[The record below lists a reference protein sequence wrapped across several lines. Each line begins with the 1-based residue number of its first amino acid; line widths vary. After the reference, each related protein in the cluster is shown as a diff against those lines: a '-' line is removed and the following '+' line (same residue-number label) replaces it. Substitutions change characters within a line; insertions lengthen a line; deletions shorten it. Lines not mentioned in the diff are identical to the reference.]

1 MANFT
6 PVPVKSAF
14 HGAGYWEMYVTN
26 GSARAG
32 FQAFKAAVAGSG
44 GHGARKG
51 NPAVRLPSV
60 NHQSWN
66 RMIHGVPRGVLG
78 RLARLGGAAQ
88 LALLSLLGASAV
100 LLELL

>member
-1 MANFT
+1 
-6 PVPVKSAF
+6 
-14 HGAGYWEMYVTN
+14 MYVAN

-32 FQAFKAAVAGSG
+32 NQALTAAARGSG
-44 GHGARKG
+44 NQEG
-51 NPAVRLPSV
+51 NPAVRLPTG
-60 NHQSWN
+60 NHESWN

-78 RLARLGGAAQ
+78 RLSRLGGTAQ